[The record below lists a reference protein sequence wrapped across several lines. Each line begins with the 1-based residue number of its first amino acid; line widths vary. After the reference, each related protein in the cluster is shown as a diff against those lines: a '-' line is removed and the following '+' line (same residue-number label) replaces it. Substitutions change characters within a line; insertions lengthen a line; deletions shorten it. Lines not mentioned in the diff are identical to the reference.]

1 MEAGKEEF
9 LGILGKLYL
18 AFLLAVL
25 PLYVGEGYYRLGDTK
40 YFLFRNVSV
49 LCLGIFIAVAL
60 LSGLVKLFRGTF
72 SLQRMI
78 QNPVAC
84 LVCAYG
90 ICILISA
97 MASPY
102 GRTAWLGYDEWYMGA
117 LTQCLLVGIY
127 FVALWYGKDAGCVW
141 ILGGAAF
148 FMVTAIGL
156 LQKMGI
162 DPLGLLNGY
171 SAQDWGFSHMLS
183 TLGNNNWLCGYY
195 SVMLA
200 WMMNV
205 YLLAKKR
212 WVKVPLFIGNVAAMV
227 LLCVQGSDGG
237 LLIFAACFLISLTL
251 AYGEGEDS
259 GVWFEKILALFA
271 GMSVFL
277 FGWGRLAAFNKTAET
292 MFQDGSSRVL
302 LLWKGWIVAAIAAL
316 CMLVVHRR
324 LSEDKAGRL
333 RKGMVWCAWFGAMAA
348 VCFFVYKLSGT
359 PFAEWGNYRG
369 TLWQRAW
376 TGFWKGNL
384 QEKLIGAGPDCFAL
398 YLGETVSGG
407 TVLFQTGHFADA
419 VFTNAHN
426 EWLTQLVNLGIL
438 GVVSYAGIFVGAF
451 RRYRGIPLAMLL
463 LGMYGVH
470 SLVSFQQVLNAPFF
484 FLMLGMCEAIKSRS

>member
-60 LSGLVKLFRGTF
+60 LSGLVKLFRGTLSF
-72 SLQRMI
+72 QRMI

-90 ICILISA
+90 ICVLISA
-97 MASPY
+97 VASPY
-102 GRTAWLGYDEWYMGA
+102 SKTAWLGYDEWYMGA
-117 LTQCLLVGIY
+117 LTQCILVGIY
-127 FVALWYGKDAGCVW
+127 FVALRYGKDAGFVW

-171 SAQDWGFSHMLS
+171 SAQDWEFSHMLS
-183 TLGNNNWLCGYY
+183 TMGNNNWLCGYY

-205 YLLAKKR
+205 YLSAQKG
-212 WVKVPLFIGNVAAMV
+212 WVKVLLFISNVAAMV
-227 LLCVQGSDGG
+227 FLCVQGSDGG
-237 LLIFAACFLISLTL
+237 LLVLAACFLISLALTC
-251 AYGEGEDS
+251 GDSQDS
-259 GVWFEKILALFA
+259 GLWFEKILALFA
-271 GMSVFL
+271 GMSVLL
-277 FGWGRLAAFNKTAET
+277 FGWGRLAVFNGTVAV

-302 LLWKGWIVAAIAAL
+302 LLWKGWMLAAAAAVFL
-316 CMLVVHRR
+316 LMAHRR
-324 LSEDKAGRL
+324 LPKEKAGWL
-333 RKGMVWCAWFGAMAA
+333 RRGMVWCVWIGAMVA
-348 VCFFVYKLSGT
+348 VCLWFYKQSGT

-369 TLWQRAW
+369 MLWQRAW
-376 TGFWKGNL
+376 TGFWKGDL
-384 QEKLIGAGPDCFAL
+384 QEKLIGVGPDCFAP
-398 YLGETVSGG
+398 YLEETVSGG
-407 TVLFQTGHFADA
+407 AVLFQTGHFAGS

-426 EWLTQLVNLGIL
+426 EWLTQLVNLGLL
-438 GVVSYAGIFVGAF
+438 GALSYAGIFASAF
-451 RRYRGIPLAMLL
+451 LRYRGMPLAMLL
-463 LGMYGVH
+463 LGMYGIY
-470 SLVSFQQVLNAPFF
+470 SMVSFQQVLNAPLF
-484 FLMLGMCEAIKSRS
+484 FLLLGVCEVMRNRT